1 MRRELALMAAA
12 TTSMVVVAFL
22 VPLGLAVQTIA
33 ANQALNDAEVGARS
47 LAPAIATVHDTQVL
61 ADLVRTANSTGSG
74 RMSLFLPDGQILGE
88 PAITDENVSLARG
101 GRAFTTYTSGGAKI
115 FVPVVIPGSGT
126 AVMEVVVPESRLHR
140 GVATAWAILAVTG
153 IGLVLLAVFVAD
165 RIARGVVA
173 PTRALAEA
181 AQRVAR
187 GELQTRVVPD
197 GPPEVVEVGRAF
209 NILVVRIGELLA
221 AEREAAADLSHR
233 LRTPLTALR
242 LNVERL
248 PKDSAVERVAT
259 DVDAVEHAVSDV
271 IDELRR
277 NTREGIRPA
286 TNLDVAMRE
295 RLAFWTAL
303 AEQQGRPC
311 IVEISPGT
319 KMVSLAREDI
329 KTVLDILLTNVF
341 THTPERTPFSVAIHP
356 AGRARVRLIVEDG
369 GPGFPPTMIARGDSG
384 GGSTGLGL
392 DIARRAA
399 ETTGGSLSISV
410 RPGGGA
416 RVELLLGAPDTG
428 RGETTAQSLSV
439 AGNDDRSEVKGV
451 PPPEILT

>member
-1 MRRELALMAAA
+1 MRRQLALMAAA

-22 VPLGLAVQTIA
+22 IPLGLAVQTIA
-33 ANQALNDAEVGARS
+33 ANQALSDAEVGARS
-47 LAPAIATVHDTQVL
+47 LAPAIATVHDPQVL
-61 ADLVRTANSTGSG
+61 ADLVRTANSTSSG

-88 PAITDENVSLARG
+88 PASIDNNVALARG
-101 GRAFTTYTSGGAKI
+101 GRAFTIFTSDGAKI

-126 AVMEVVVPESRLHR
+126 AVVQVAVPESRLHR
-140 GVATAWAILAVTG
+140 GVSTAWAILAVTG

-187 GELQTRVVPD
+187 GELQTRVAPD

-209 NILVVRIGELLA
+209 NMLVVRIGELLA

-248 PKDSAVERVAT
+248 PKDSLVERVAT

-277 NTREGIRPA
+277 STREGIRRA

-303 AEQQGRPC
+303 AEQQGRRC
-311 IVEISPGT
+311 SVEISPGT
-319 KMVSLAREDI
+319 KIVSLAREDVE
-329 KTVLDILLTNVF
+329 TVLDILLTNVF
-341 THTPERTPFSVAIHP
+341 THTPEGTPFSVAIHP
-356 AGRARVRLIVEDG
+356 AGRDQVRLIVEDE
-369 GPGFPPTMIARGDSG
+369 GPGFPATMTGRGQSG

-399 ETTGGSLSISV
+399 ETTGGSLSTSA

-416 RVELLLGAPDTG
+416 RVELVLGTIDES
-428 RGETTAQSLSV
+428 RNETAAQSQSV
-439 AGNDDRSEVKGV
+439 GDFTVR
-451 PPPEILT
+451 

>member
-1 MRRELALMAAA
+1 MRRQLALMAAA

-47 LAPAIATVHDTQVL
+47 LAPAIATVHDPQVL
-61 ADLVRTANSTGSG
+61 ADLVRTANSTSSG
-74 RMSLFLPDGQILGE
+74 RMSLFLPDGLILGE
-88 PAITDENVSLARG
+88 AAAADDNVSLARA
-101 GRAFTTYTSGGAKI
+101 GRAFTTFTSAGAKI

-126 AVMEVVVPESRLHR
+126 AVIEVAVPESRLHR

-165 RIARGVVA
+165 RIARGVVV

-197 GPPEVVEVGRAF
+197 GPLEVVEVGRAF
-209 NILVVRIGELLA
+209 NMLVVRIGELLA

-248 PKDSAVERVAT
+248 PKDSLVERVAT

-277 NTREGIRPA
+277 STREGIRPA
-286 TNLDVAMRE
+286 ANLDVAMRE

-303 AEQQGRPC
+303 AEQQGRRC
-311 IVEISPGT
+311 IVQISPGT
-319 KMVSLAREDI
+319 KMVSFAREDLE
-329 KTVLDILLTNVF
+329 TVLDILLTNVF
-341 THTPERTPFSVAIHP
+341 THTPEKTPFSVALHP
-356 AGRARVRLIVEDG
+356 AGRDRVRLIVEDE
-369 GPGFPPTMIARGDSG
+369 GPGFPPTMIARGQSG

-392 DIARRAA
+392 DIAWRAA
-399 ETTGGSLSISV
+399 ETTGGSLAISA

-416 RVELLLGAPDTG
+416 RVELVLGTLTKPAVK
-428 RGETTAQSLSV
+428 TTAQSLS
-439 AGNDDRSEVKGV
+439 AARNDDRALVEGV
-451 PPPEILT
+451 PPPETRI